1 MKHLIVNSFQ
11 EDEVMETELFQFRRF
26 LRNRLDQN
34 ERRDPRHKRKFEV
47 WLDFLLI
54 CQTLFKLSQSEEDIK
69 FAKMIVIGNLYLGKP
84 PFGFNMAVG
93 SQCNR
98 KDLESHCYLLQ
109 KQFPSLK
116 PNTNLVKECYEY
128 IYMKLHQKYE
138 IFRLSL

>member
-1 MKHLIVNSFQ
+1 M
-11 EDEVMETELFQFRRF
+11 
-26 LRNRLDQN
+26 DQN
-34 ERRDPRHKRKFEV
+34 EKSDPRYKRKFEV

-54 CQTLFKLSQSEEDIK
+54 CQTLFKLSHSEEDEI
-69 FAKMIVIGNLYLGKP
+69 FAKMIVIGNLFLGKP